1 MKDKKVV
8 KIELRHIEPGI
19 LKYKGEIDKHLQG
32 LIKSA
37 GLNYVPYRFNDGR
50 YLLVLPENLGA
61 FLYADE
67 ETVFAT
73 LSLTS

>member
-1 MKDKKVV
+1 MKYKKVV
-8 KIELRHIEPGI
+8 KIGFQHIEPGI

-32 LIKSA
+32 IITSA
-37 GLNYVPYRFNDGR
+37 GLSYVPYRFNDGR
-50 YLLVLPENLGA
+50 YLLVLPEKLGG